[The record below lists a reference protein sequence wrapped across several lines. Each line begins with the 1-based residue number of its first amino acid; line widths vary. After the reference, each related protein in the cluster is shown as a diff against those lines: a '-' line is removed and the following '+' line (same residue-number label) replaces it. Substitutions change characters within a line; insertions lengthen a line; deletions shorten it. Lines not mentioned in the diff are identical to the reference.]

1 MAELQEKINKI
12 QLVEQNIQ
20 AIAMQKQQV
29 QTQLFEIESA
39 LKELEGSTDS
49 FKIIANIMVKTPKDK
64 LKKELEDKKEVI
76 DLRMQTLEKQ
86 EKQLKEAI
94 KELQQ
99 EVLKKSE
106 KK

>member
-1 MAELQEKINKI
+1 
-12 QLVEQNIQ
+12 
-20 AIAMQKQQV
+20 
-29 QTQLFEIESA
+29 
-39 LKELEGSTDS
+39 
-49 FKIIANIMVKTPKDK
+49 
-64 LKKELEDKKEVI
+64 
-76 DLRMQTLEKQ
+76 MQTLEKQ